1 MFSFESEINRLNPV
15 IESRLSQFGNWLV
28 DLVFPPTCSGCGRV
42 DFRFCNECLKEL
54 QSYPLEFQFVSS
66 GALHGLASTG
76 IYDGLLGQAIRALKY
91 DRVTGLAAHLAE
103 RLKRTY
109 EQTHWPIDLI
119 MPVPLAERRREDRGY
134 NQSALLA
141 SCMSQHFAIPCR
153 TDLMRRIRETDQ
165 QARLSGEQRM
175 ENVRNAFEASDEVA
189 GLSILLID
197 DVVTTGSTLSECA
210 RALKSERAKAVYG
223 LTVSYA

>member
-1 MFSFESEINRLNPV
+1 MFRFESELNLANRI

-42 DFRFCNECLKEL
+42 DFRFCNECLKGLQSFPLEL
-54 QSYPLEFQFVSS
+54 QFVLSGPLN
-66 GALHGLASTG
+66 GLAATG

-91 DRVTGLAAHLAE
+91 DGVTGLAAHLAE
-103 RLKRTY
+103 RLKRIY
-109 EQTHWPIDLI
+109 EQTHWPTNLI
-119 MPVPLAERRREDRGY
+119 MPVPLAERRREERGY
-134 NQSALLA
+134 NQSELLA
-141 SCMSQHFAIPCR
+141 TCMSQHFGIPCR

-175 ENVRNAFEASDEVA
+175 ENMRDAFEASDAVA

-210 RALKSERAKAVYG
+210 RALKSKGAKAVYG
-223 LTVSYA
+223 LTVGYA